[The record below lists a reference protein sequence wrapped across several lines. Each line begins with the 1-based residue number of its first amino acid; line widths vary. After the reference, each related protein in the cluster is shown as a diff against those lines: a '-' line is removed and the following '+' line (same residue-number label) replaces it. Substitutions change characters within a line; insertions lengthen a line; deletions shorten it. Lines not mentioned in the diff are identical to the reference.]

1 MASATPADATGP
13 AETGNPYEFL
23 VIPARRRAL
32 PSTALWWW
40 RWEILFVA
48 LLAGLLLGP
57 AHGVENPLLL
67 ALVVTSAGGLLAV
80 TASRDWV
87 RRRVWAVIT
96 QHRLRVGCAE
106 AGILSPSGRVPTVLW
121 TSVTRYGE
129 RVWLN
134 CPSGVTI
141 DDFTRST
148 DRLAVT
154 CWAGTVTVRRVPGR
168 RSTVVLDVIRNHVTE
183 AVLAQGPGPEHP
195 PVPAARTAEPAG
207 PDPASLLTEW

>member
-1 MASATPADATGP
+1 MASVTRTDLS
-13 AETGNPYEFL
+13 ETGNPYVLL
-23 VIPARRRAL
+23 VLPARRRAL
-32 PSTALWWW
+32 PSTAVWWW
-40 RWEILFVA
+40 RWEILAVA
-48 LLAGLLLGP
+48 LVIGLLVGP
-57 AHGVENPLLL
+57 APAIENPLLL

-80 TASRDWV
+80 TAGRDWV

-106 AGILSPSGRVPTVLW
+106 SGLLSASGRVPTVLW

-134 CPSGVTI
+134 CPAGITI
-141 DDFTRST
+141 DDFARAT

-168 RSTVVLDVIRNHVTE
+168 SSTVVVDVIRNHVTE

-195 PVPAARTAEPAG
+195 PVPAARTADRLG
-207 PDPASLLTEW
+207 PDPAALLSES

>member
-1 MASATPADATGP
+1 MATQPRTDLPES
-13 AETGNPYEFL
+13 GNLYEFD

-40 RWEILFVA
+40 RWE
-48 LLAGLLLGP
+48 LLATVLVAGLLLGP
-57 AHGVENPLLL
+57 AKGLENPLLP

-80 TASRDWV
+80 TASRDWA

-106 AGILSPSGRVPTVLW
+106 SGLLSPSGRVPTVLW

-129 RVWLN
+129 RVWIS
-134 CPSGVTI
+134 CPAGVTI
-141 DDFTRST
+141 DDFRRAA

-168 RSTVVLDVIRNHVTE
+168 RSTVVVDVIRNHVTE

-195 PVPAARTAEPAG
+195 PVPTARTADPVG
-207 PDPASLLTEW
+207 PDPGALLSES